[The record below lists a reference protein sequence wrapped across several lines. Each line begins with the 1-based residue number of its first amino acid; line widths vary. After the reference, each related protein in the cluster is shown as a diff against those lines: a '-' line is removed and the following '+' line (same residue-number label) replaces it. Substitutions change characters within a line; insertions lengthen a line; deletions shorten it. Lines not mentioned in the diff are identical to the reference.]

1 MDEFAKH
8 SASYQL
14 DQEILDARGIN
25 MTVEEVAGLPTSKYS
40 ARVQA
45 LHLNVE
51 DFNFL
56 KGLRRRIKNRLASQ
70 NSRRRSM
77 EHLRRLTRELR
88 AVRACRDVAVEE
100 RRTLLAR
107 RDLIRAHCTRLRRH
121 LVQILRERSDPTE
134 VPEEEIEEVSI
145 DESQIE
151 PSNESPRKI
160 TETKPLISNF
170 KNRIE
175 DKKCFQEVMEKERIK
190 DIFVEDLEEDIKV
203 FECRIDKLVQQS
215 VNHIYKDKDLKE
227 MKRVCAKTIFI
238 TEKSMKIE
246 SLDDTK
252 VAGENGVLNLSLKQ
266 ERRKSHGRKQ
276 SAPRR
281 IAYIYPD
288 VNDDVLDLKI
298 KKEPQ

>member
-1 MDEFAKH
+1 MDEIAKH

-45 LHLNVE
+45 LHLNVD

-77 EHLRRLTRELR
+77 EHLRRLAKELR
-88 AVRACRDVAVEE
+88 AVRACRDDALAE
-100 RRTLLAR
+100 RRSLLAR

-145 DESQIE
+145 DESQND

-160 TETKPLISNF
+160 AETKPLISNY

-175 DKKCFQEVMEKERIK
+175 DTKCFQEVMEKERIK
-190 DIFVEDLEEDIKV
+190 DIFVEDLEEDMKV

-215 VNHIYKDKDLKE
+215 VNHIYKGKDL
-227 MKRVCAKTIFI
+227 KRVCAKTIFI

-246 SLDDTK
+246 SVDNTK

-281 IAYIYPD
+281 IAYVYPD